1 MTPESFP
8 RRILLAV
15 TGMSPQV
22 VTETL
27 YALVHEQNFV
37 PTEIRLI
44 TTALGRNRA
53 VRDLLDVSD
62 GQFHAF
68 CREYGLTGK
77 IHFDASCIK
86 VICDEH
92 GAPLPDI
99 RTPEEN
105 ACAADEIASE
115 VQSLCCDEMSALHV
129 SIAGGRK
136 SMGFFLGYAL
146 SLFAR
151 PQDRLSH
158 VLVSEPFES
167 NRDFFFPSRLPKEL
181 VAADGQKLDASV
193 ARVMLASIP
202 LVRLRSGMPKELLIG
217 RTSYSAAVA
226 AAQAGITPSI
236 ELAFDLSKREI
247 ICGGKTVKLAPMLFS
262 IMLWLARLRVAGR
275 LIRPGVDA
283 DASEFLAVY
292 GEVIT
297 LWSGDYQNAEQSL
310 RNVEDFLP
318 KFQELRSRLKIRL
331 EAKLGSLA
339 GPYLIAASGKPTQT
353 RYQLV
358 LEPTLIRLPENV
370 LS

>member
-1 MTPESFP
+1 MTPQGFP

-27 YALVHEQNFV
+27 YALVNEQDFV

-44 TTALGRNRA
+44 TTVLGRNRA
-53 VRDLLDVSD
+53 ERDLLDPRD

-68 CREYGLTGK
+68 CREYGMSGK
-77 IHFDASCIK
+77 IHFDASYIK
-86 VICDEH
+86 VICDEK
-92 GAPLPDI
+92 GVPLPDI

-105 ACAADEIASE
+105 SCAADEIASL
-115 VQSLCCDEMSALHV
+115 VQVLCRDEMAALHV

-167 NRDFFFPSRLPKEL
+167 NRDFFFPSRMPKEL
-181 VAADGQKLDASV
+181 VAADGRKLDASA

-202 LVRLRSGMPKELLIG
+202 LVRLRSGLPQQLLVG

-226 AAQAGITPSI
+226 AAQAGIAPTI
-236 ELAFDLSKREI
+236 ELAFNLPQREI
-247 ICGGKTVKLAPMLFS
+247 LCGGQPVKLAPML
-262 IMLWLARLRVAGR
+262 IALVLWLARLRVAR
-275 LIRPGVDA
+275 RVIRPGLDA

-292 GEVIT
+292 REVVT
-297 LWSGDYQNAEQSL
+297 PWSADYQNAEKSL
-310 RNVEDFLP
+310 LREEDFLP
-318 KFQELRSRLKIRL
+318 KFQELRSRLKTRL
-331 EAKLGSLA
+331 ERKLGPLA
-339 GPYLIAASGKPTQT
+339 GPYLIKASGKPTQT

-358 LEPTLIRLPENV
+358 LAPDLIKL
-370 LS
+370 

>member
-1 MTPESFP
+1 MTPKEFP

-27 YALVHEQNFV
+27 YALVNEQDFA

-44 TTALGRNRA
+44 TTMLGRNR
-53 VRDLLDVSD
+53 VERDLLDARD

-68 CREYGLTGK
+68 CREYGLVGK
-77 IHFDASCIK
+77 IHFDTSCIK
-86 VICDEH
+86 VICDEQ

-105 ACAADEIASE
+105 SRAADEIASV
-115 VQSLCCDEMSALHV
+115 VQTLCRDEMAALHV

-167 NRDFFFPSRLPKEL
+167 NRDFFFPSRAPKEL
-181 VAADGQKLDASV
+181 VAADGQKLDAST
-193 ARVMLASIP
+193 ASVMLAGIP
-202 LVRLRSGMPKELLIG
+202 LVRLRSGLPQELLVG

-226 AAQAGITPSI
+226 AAQAGIAPEI
-236 ELAFDLSKREI
+236 ELAFNFPQREI
-247 ICGGKTVKLAPMLFS
+247 VCGGQVVKLAPMLFALV
-262 IMLWLARLRVAGR
+262 LWLARLRVAGR
-275 LIRPGVDA
+275 AVRPGLDA
-283 DASEFLAVY
+283 DAGEFLAVY
-292 GEVIT
+292 CEVVT
-297 LWSGDYQNAEQSL
+297 SWSADYQNAEQSL
-310 RNVEDFLP
+310 RQAEDFLP
-318 KFQELRSRLKIRL
+318 KFQELRSRLKTRL
-331 EAKLGSLA
+331 ERKLGPLA
-339 GPYLIAASGKPTQT
+339 GPYLIEASGKPTQT

-358 LEPTLIRLPENV
+358 LPPDLIRL
-370 LS
+370 

>member
-1 MTPESFP
+1 MTPKDFP

-27 YALVHEQNFV
+27 YALVREQDFV

-44 TTALGRNRA
+44 TTVLGRNRA
-53 VRDLLDVSD
+53 ERDLLDAGD

-68 CREYGLTGK
+68 CREYDLTGA
-77 IHFDASCIK
+77 IRFDASCIT
-86 VICDEH
+86 VIRDEA
-92 GAPLPDI
+92 GMPLPDI

-105 ACAADEIASE
+105 SRAADEIASV
-115 VQSLCCDEMSALHV
+115 VQELCCDPMAALHV

-181 VAADGQKLDASV
+181 VAQGGQKLDASQ

-202 LVRLRSGMPKELLIG
+202 LVRLRSGLPQELLVG

-226 AAQAGITPSI
+226 AVQAGIEHEI
-236 ELAFDLSKREI
+236 ELAFDVQRREI
-247 ICGGKTVKLAPMLFS
+247 MCGGRPVKLPPMMFALV
-262 IMLWLARLRVAGR
+262 LWMARLRVAGR
-275 LIRPGVDA
+275 LIRPGTDA
-283 DASEFLAVY
+283 GASEFLAVY
-292 GEVIT
+292 SEVVT
-297 LWSGDYQNAEQSL
+297 SWSADYQNAERAL
-310 RNVEDFLP
+310 RHPEDFLP
-318 KFQELRSRLKIRL
+318 KFQELRSRLKSKL
-331 EAKLGSLA
+331 ERSLGPSA
-339 GPYLIAASGKPTQT
+339 APYLIEDLGRPLQKQY
-353 RYQLV
+353 RLV
-358 LEPTLIRLPENV
+358 LEPEFIKI
-370 LS
+370 S